1 MGVSTHQLHP
11 DLGPLGGLV
20 GEWAGEGKGDYP
32 TIDAFAYGERTSFWH
47 VGKPF
52 MFYMQ
57 RTWSLDDEEPLHSE
71 MGYLRPAGAD
81 GVELVA
87 SHPFG
92 VVEISE
98 GTIVGGTIELRSK
111 TLTPSSTS
119 DPIDEVVRILRIDG
133 ARLTYDFEMATNGQ
147 PLQFHLKAT
156 LKRVESPG

>member
-1 MGVSTHQLHP
+1 MSTPPLHP
-11 DLGPLGGLV
+11 DLGALGDLV

-32 TIDAFAYGERTSFWH
+32 TIDAFAYGERTRFWH

-57 RTWSLDDEEPLHSE
+57 RTWSLENEEPLHSE
-71 MGYLRPAGAD
+71 MGYLRPAGAN

-98 GTIVGGTIELRSK
+98 GSIVDGTIELRSK
-111 TLTPSSTS
+111 TLAPSSTS
-119 DPIDEVVRILRIDG
+119 DSIDEVVRILRIDG
-133 ARLTYDFEMATNGQ
+133 DRLTYDFEMATSGQ
-147 PLQFHLKAT
+147 PLQIHLKAA
-156 LKRVESPG
+156 LQRLESPG

>member
-1 MGVSTHQLHP
+1 MSTPPLHP
-11 DLGPLGGLV
+11 DLGALGALA

-52 MFYMQ
+52 MIYMQ
-57 RTWSLDDEEPLHSE
+57 RTWSLENDEPLHSE
-71 MGYLRPAGAD
+71 MGYLRPAGAN

-98 GTIVGGTIELRSK
+98 GSIVDGTIELRSK
-111 TLTPSSTS
+111 ALTPTSTS
-119 DPIDEVVRILRIDG
+119 APIDEVVRILRVHGDE
-133 ARLTYDFEMATNGQ
+133 LTYDFEMATSGH
-147 PLQFHLKAT
+147 PLQLHLKAA
-156 LKRVESPG
+156 LHRLESPG

>member
-1 MGVSTHQLHP
+1 MSTPPLHP
-11 DLGPLGGLV
+11 DLEALGDLV

-47 VGKPF
+47 IGKPF

-57 RTWSLDDEEPLHSE
+57 RTWSLENEEPLHSE
-71 MGYLRPAGAD
+71 MGYLRPAGPN

-98 GTIVGGTIELRSK
+98 GSIVDGTIELRSK
-111 TLTPSSTS
+111 TLTPTTTS
-119 DPIDEVVRILRIDG
+119 DPIEKVARILRVDG
-133 ARLTYDFEMATNGQ
+133 NDLTYDFEMATGGQ
-147 PLQFHLKAT
+147 PLQFHLKAA
-156 LKRVESPG
+156 LRRLESPG